1 MVMRKKTLRRL
12 SPVARK
18 VARLAGEADS
28 VGRRLKNLLAEIQSL
43 ELDSS
48 ALKNAR
54 AAGAIIQDTTPIE
67 FPEPRHYEE
76 DPRD

>member
-28 VGRRLKNLLAEIQSL
+28 LGRRLKNLVPEIQRL
-43 ELDSS
+43 ELDSE
-48 ALKNAR
+48 ALKTAKQS
-54 AAGAIIQDTTPIE
+54 APPAK
-67 FPEPRHYEE
+67 PENINWE
-76 DPRD
+76 DKRKEV

>member
-28 VGRRLKNLLAEIQSL
+28 LGRRLKNLVPEIQRL
-43 ELDSS
+43 ELDAK
-48 ALKNAR
+48 ALHNSQYPLESIK
-54 AAGAIIQDTTPIE
+54 
-67 FPEPRHYEE
+67 
-76 DPRD
+76 

>member
-28 VGRRLKNLLAEIQSL
+28 IGRRLKNIVNEIQSL
-43 ELDSS
+43 E
-48 ALKNAR
+48 
-54 AAGAIIQDTTPIE
+54 GTV
-67 FPEPRHYEE
+67 RH
-76 DPRD
+76 